1 MSTRR
6 YSRNATIL
14 LKKEATEQVDPT
26 PTAGTNAYKVRNL
39 SIDPIEGKE
48 VPLEYIQGFYG
59 GYETLR
65 VESYA
70 TCEFEVDFAGF
81 PGDTAGTAAP
91 WEDALLGCAFTQKA
105 LMATAVTG
113 TAQAGGTT
121 TTIKLA
127 AGASA
132 VDDYYN
138 GMLINITGGTNS
150 GYAGVVIDYV
160 GSTKIATLHKAG
172 GSSFDNTSAYSIA
185 KATVYELLT
194 SNPGSVA
201 IYYYLDGD
209 LHVLLGSRGNVN
221 FDLSAGGIPTMKFMF
236 TGVDASIAT
245 SAMPTPTFTQ
255 WGSPSPLLTDNVIGY
270 LSGKEMSGGTLGI
283 QAEKFSLDM
292 GNQVEFRQVLGAS
305 GVILSGR
312 DSKGQVTIEATP
324 LAFKNWFSDIKNLVK
339 GPAFI
344 RNGNAAGNYCT
355 LFLPRAQLTGG
366 KYSDSSGIVTQEFGL
381 NAIPAN
387 GNDEVRIV
395 VQ

>member
-14 LKKEATEQVDPT
+14 IKKEATEQVDPT
-26 PTAGTNAYKVRNL
+26 PNGSLNAYKVRNL
-39 SIDPIEGKE
+39 SISPIEGKE
-48 VPLEYIQGFYG
+48 APLEYIQGYYG
-59 GYETLR
+59 GSETLR

-70 TCEFEVDFAGF
+70 TCEFEIDFAGF
-81 PGDTAGTAAP
+81 PGDSAGTAAP

-113 TAQAGGTT
+113 TSQAGGSA

-138 GMLINITGGTNS
+138 GMLISLTSGTYTGAT
-150 GYAGVVIDYV
+150 GVIIDYV
-160 GSTKIATLHKAG
+160 GSTKIATVHKSFG
-172 GSSFDNTSAYSIA
+172 GIPDAHGYSIA

-194 SNPGSVA
+194 TNPGSVA

-209 LHVLLGSRGNVN
+209 LHILLGARGNVS
-221 FDLSAGGIPTMKFMF
+221 FDLSAGGVPTMKFNF
-236 TGVDASIAT
+236 IGVDASITTASLPAT
-245 SAMPTPTFTQ
+245 VMTM
-255 WGSPSPLLTDNVIGY
+255 WGTPSPLLTSNVIGY
-270 LSGKEMSGGTLGI
+270 VGGKEMSGGSTGI
-283 QAEKFSLDM
+283 QAETFSLDM
-292 GNQVEFRQVLGAS
+292 GNQIEFRQVLGAS

-312 DSKGQVTIEATP
+312 DPKGQVRIEATP
-324 LAFKNWFSDIKNLVK
+324 LSFKNWFNDIKNLTK
-339 GPAFI
+339 SAAFI

-355 LFLPRAQLTGG
+355 LFMPKTQLTGG
-366 KYSDSSGIVTQEFGL
+366 KYGESSGIVTQEFGL
-381 NAIPAN
+381 NALPVS